1 MSAIR
6 LTPTGVL
13 QAEETFGSGI
23 RYAILSFLYEAS
35 GHTREV
41 EEVIDHLKTEP
52 VKVQSV
58 LRSMINDDL
67 IEEV

>member
-6 LTPTGVL
+6 LTPTGEL
-13 QAEETFGSGI
+13 QAEETYSSGVK
-23 RYAILSFLYEAS
+23 YTILSFLYETS
-35 GHTREV
+35 GHTKEV

-52 VKVQSV
+52 VKVQSI
-58 LRSMINDDL
+58 LRSMINNDL